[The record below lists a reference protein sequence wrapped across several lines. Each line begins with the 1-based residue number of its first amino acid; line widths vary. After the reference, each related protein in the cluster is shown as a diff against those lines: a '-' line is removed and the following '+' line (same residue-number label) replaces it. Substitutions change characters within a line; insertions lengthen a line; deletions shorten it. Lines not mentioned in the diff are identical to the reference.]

1 MDSHFYEQTSPLSNQ
16 DNKVCNSQRAS
27 PATSGSELANAD
39 LASPELTL
47 DHFSIQQF
55 INSEIANSNGVNLEE
70 SSLFSDLL
78 NENKSQPQRSGQLI
92 NPHHNRSQVSNPT
105 GQSNLANRT
114 GNQHQRQQQSQL
126 SNSGY
131 SHYSMPQSSNIGSER
146 YGLEAPI
153 KQEPIESEINF
164 NQSSGLSNYSGYS
177 PDRINRSSTNGLSDD
192 GSPLSMVQYGS
203 NSDSPSRHSKVGKN
217 MKKNVDKASDEYK
230 KRRER
235 NNIAVRKSREKAKV
249 RSRETEKKV
258 SELARENDGLRK
270 RVDML
275 SKELNVLKSLLTN
288 VGVPPESVDS
298 EIAKG
303 LQMEHHSSYGSSIQ

>member
-1 MDSHFYEQTSPLSNQ
+1 MDSQFYEQTSPLSNQ

-27 PATSGSELANAD
+27 PATSGSELANTD

-92 NPHHNRSQVSNPT
+92 NPHHNRSQVSNQT
-105 GQSNLANRT
+105 GDSNLANRS

-146 YGLEAPI
+146 YGSEAPI

-177 PDRINRSSTNGLSDD
+177 PDRINRSSTNGVSDD
-192 GSPLSMVQYGS
+192 GSPLSMIHYGS
-203 NSDSPSRHSKVGKN
+203 NSNSPSRHSKGGKN